1 MKRKLTDEQQWA
13 RHGYL
18 FFTLFGGIFV
28 GLGMAGVRLFGIPT
42 DVPLR
47 DVLGHGKFL
56 LFLVFMAACVIAAYY
71 IALFVSDKVKA
82 VLSKLLKL

>member
-1 MKRKLTDEQQWA
+1 MAKKLSDEQQWE
-13 RHGYL
+13 RHGFL

-47 DVLGHGKFL
+47 DVLGHGQFL
-56 LFLVFMAACVIAAYY
+56 LFLIFMAVCVVAAYY
-71 IALFVSDKVKA
+71 ISLFISDRVKA
-82 VLSKLLKL
+82 VLAKFLK